1 MLRLLI
7 TLAAIAVASAGT
19 LAQAQQFRVYTVVER
34 LTGDSAEMKA
44 EVVARSVTLFHARKV
59 YDWIPSVSE
68 VTVYEPAQERFVIYN
83 GKHEISTTAS
93 FDEIQRL
100 LDSARDE
107 TRNFAMRL
115 KERSDR
121 EAQTIAGP
129 LLFQLAPKF
138 EEKFEPTSHKLTLSS
153 PRFGYSVECSQPAI
167 PEALPAYLDFA
178 DWAARLNHVLHPHS
192 LYPEPRLQLNQALRT
207 HQQIPS
213 KVELRVDFDRPLHLQ
228 ATHRFDWVLSSKDRQ
243 DINHWE
249 TLLKS
254 PKTKEVSFR
263 DYQRTVVMGSAQAKK

>member
-7 TLAAIAVASAGT
+7 TLAAIALVSVSG

-34 LTGDSAEMKA
+34 MTGDSTEMKA
-44 EVVARSVTLFHARKV
+44 EVVARSVTLFHARKA
-59 YDWIPSVSE
+59 YDWIPSIGE
-68 VTVYEPAQERFVIYN
+68 VTVYEPAQERFVIYS
-83 GKHEISTTAS
+83 GKHEIVTTAS

-107 TRNFAMRL
+107 TRNLAMRL

-129 LLFQLAPKF
+129 LLFQLAPTF
-138 EEKFEPTSHKLTLSS
+138 EETFEPTNHKLTLAS

-167 PEALPAYLDFA
+167 PEAVPAYLDFA
-178 DWAARLNHVLHPHS
+178 DWAARLNHVLHPRS
-192 LYPEPRLQLNQALRT
+192 LYPEPRLQLNQALRI

-228 ATHRFDWVLSSKDRQ
+228 ATHRFDWVLSTKDRQ

-263 DYQRTVVMGSAQAKK
+263 DYQRTVVLGGAQAKK